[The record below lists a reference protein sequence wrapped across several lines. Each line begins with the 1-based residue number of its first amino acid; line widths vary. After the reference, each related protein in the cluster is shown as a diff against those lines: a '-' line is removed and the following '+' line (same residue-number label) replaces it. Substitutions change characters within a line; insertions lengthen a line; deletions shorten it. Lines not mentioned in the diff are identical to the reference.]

1 MADGGNDGE
10 AYSVAVQGSPG
21 GASSH
26 TAAAACRRMK
36 CDRLGAVDR
45 TPRELL
51 TDGGGE
57 LTAEVHVLIGPAALL
72 AFPASGAQVGVGE
85 TLPRRLFD
93 RRRFRQN
100 PLPLIAIA
108 SFAPAHHDGGQSA
121 GLRGAPGERGIAG
134 RQKLEVAEVGA
145 VQTQCTRLVHA
156 KEVAGV
162 AAGRARPRVVRRDH
176 DDPLGT
182 AWWALVVVFFSV
194 AGAAAAMYLQRYFII
209 VGTAFGGAWTMIV
222 GAMALIGD
230 RAAMTAAASG
240 DVWVAYPLNP
250 APGIP

>member
-1 MADGGNDGE
+1 MWTRSLNGCEPGGRVNWRSLFVEHRNTVAPRVDDVLDTLVHLCASRFAVATRHEQDVVVGVDMADGGNDGE

-57 LTAEVHVLIGPAALL
+57 LTAEVHVLMGSAALL
-72 AFPASGAQVGVGE
+72 AFPASGAHVGVRE
-85 TLPRRLFD
+85 TLLRGLFD

-121 GLRGAPGERGIAG
+121 GLRCAPGERGIAG
-134 RQKLEVAEVGA
+134 RQELEMAEVGA

-162 AAGRARPRVVRRDH
+162 AARRARPRVVWRDH

-182 AWWALVVVFFSV
+182 A
-194 AGAAAAMYLQRYFII
+194 
-209 VGTAFGGAWTMIV
+209 
-222 GAMALIGD
+222 
-230 RAAMTAAASG
+230 
-240 DVWVAYPLNP
+240 
-250 APGIP
+250 